1 VNRHGIVETACVAA
15 GQRDDQRRVRV
26 ADRVEDDPIAA
37 AKARAGA
44 LRAVPSA
51 KTKAAAIKPAV
62 RTAGSPSRLTRLFVI
77 DSPTPFLLAA
87 YWRICQLLL

>member
-1 VNRHGIVETACVAA
+1 MSTCVF
-15 GQRDDQRRVRV
+15 GLTRGVQVCV
-26 ADRVEDDPIAA
+26 TSIAA

-87 YWRICQLLL
+87 NWRIGQLLL